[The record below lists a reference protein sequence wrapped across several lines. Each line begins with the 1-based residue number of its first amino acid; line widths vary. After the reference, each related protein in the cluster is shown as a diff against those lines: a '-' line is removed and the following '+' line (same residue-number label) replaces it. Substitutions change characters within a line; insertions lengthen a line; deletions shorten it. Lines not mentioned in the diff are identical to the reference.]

1 MGAPRSIEAL
11 LSVFDLHVA
20 EISAENGET
29 SSRVVFTFD
38 RKSGTK
44 EFRLLN
50 SQIPKDLSDRIGEWL
65 HRNIEEQR
73 IAFGMKSNRIYLRP
87 YGDSFCET

>member
-1 MGAPRSIEAL
+1 MGTPRSIDVL
-11 LSVFDLHVA
+11 LSVFDLHVH
-20 EISAENGET
+20 EISEQSEQT

-50 SQIPKDLSDRIGEWL
+50 AEIPKDLGDRIGEWL
-65 HRNIEEQR
+65 YRNMDEER
-73 IAFGMKSNRIYLRP
+73 MAYGIKSNTIYLRP
-87 YGDSFCET
+87 HRDSFCET